1 MNQDI
6 FKKFSENLKKVLIMS
21 ERISKEQ
28 NTPMNTEHQLLA
40 LSMIKDNLAFE
51 VLSSFK
57 IGTDQIQMVGS
68 LISKQNI
75 PKKPIGL
82 SGESKKSIQAA
93 VKIASKY
100 NHSIV
105 DCEHLLIALLSDNSF
120 NSYMII
126 KRIGVNPDNIVKQI
140 ESIFG
145 NINETFAQVNIPP
158 ENENIMNEMGV
169 GDNDF
174 FGPMGPMQGGGQ
186 TMTKA
191 KTISHLELYT
201 TNINKLAAAN
211 KLDPVIGRETETERI
226 IQILS
231 RRTKNNPI
239 LVGDPGVG
247 KTSIVEGLA
256 RKIIDGRVTA
266 NLLNKEILSLD
277 MGALIAGT
285 MYRGQF
291 ESRVKKILDEI
302 KKKGNV
308 ILFIDEIHTVVGAGS
323 TEGSIDAANLLKPML
338 AKGELRTIGST
349 TFDEYKKHI
358 EKDPAFERRF
368 QPVKVSEPSIA
379 ESIKILMGIKNKYES
394 HHGIKYTRE
403 AIEAAVKLSK
413 RYINDR
419 FLPDKAIDLIDEAG
433 AAASKISEHA
443 ALLNKLKKEL
453 RNILKQKDDLIMVER
468 YKEATMLRKKEI
480 IIEQEMKKIQS
491 KSEKVIKKEIGVEDI
506 ANLIS
511 KWTGISVSN
520 LTLEE
525 KKRYLDLDKRIM
537 KRIIGQDEAVKSI
550 AQAIKRARVG
560 ISNPNRPTG
569 SFIFLGPTG
578 VGKSELAKTLAKE
591 MLGSENSI
599 IKIDMSEFMEKH
611 NVSRLVGAPAGY
623 IGFEEGGK
631 LTETV
636 RKNPF
641 SIILLDEIEKA
652 HPEVFNIL
660 LQILEDGELTDAKGR
675 KVDFKNTIIIMTS
688 NLGTDILNK
697 QAAIGFNNKGDEY
710 EYQKLKDNVME
721 SIKKHFKPEFLN
733 RIDKI
738 IVFEPLSKE
747 SIRKIVEIQ
756 LLDLK
761 KRLSTLKFSLLAKKE
776 VKDWIAEKGFSPE
789 FGARPIRKVISD
801 YIETPISEGI
811 LTEEFLSGD
820 TISINKT
827 KDSITVSKMK

>member
-1 MNQDI
+1 MNQNI

-21 ERISKEQ
+21 EKMAAEQ
-28 NTPMNTEHQLLA
+28 NTVMNTEHQLIA
-40 LSMIKDNLAFE
+40 LSIVKDTLAFE
-51 VLSSFK
+51 VLSNFK
-57 IGTDQIQMVGS
+57 ITPAQIQLVGS
-68 LISKQNI
+68 LMSKQSVA
-75 PKKPIGL
+75 KKPLGL
-82 SGESKKSIQAA
+82 SAGSKKSIQAA
-93 VKIASKY
+93 VKIALKY
-100 NHSIV
+100 DHSIV
-105 DCEHLLIALLSDNSF
+105 DSEHLLLALLSEKSF
-120 NSYMII
+120 NSYLIVE
-126 KRIGVNPDNIVKQI
+126 RIGVKPEDIVKQL

-145 NINETFAQVNIPP
+145 NINQTLAQVNIPS
-158 ENENIMNEMGV
+158 ENDSIINETGE
-169 GDNDF
+169 NDF
-174 FGPMGPMQGGGQ
+174 FGPMGPLPGAGQ
-186 TMTKA
+186 TMTKT
-191 KTISHLELYT
+191 KIDSQLELYT
-201 TNINKLAAAN
+201 TNITRQASEN
-211 KLDPVIGRETETERI
+211 KLDPVIGRDGETERI
-226 IQILS
+226 VQVLS

-256 RKIIDGRVTA
+256 QRIVEGRITPK
-266 NLLNKEILSLD
+266 LLNKEILSLD
-277 MGALIAGT
+277 IGSLIAGT

-291 ESRVKKILDEI
+291 ESRVKKLLEEI
-302 KKKGNV
+302 KRKGNV

-338 AKGELRTIGST
+338 AKGQLRTIGST

-368 QPVKVSEPSIA
+368 QPIKIVEPSVI
-379 ESIKILMGIKNKYES
+379 ESIKILTGIKNKYEK
-394 HHGIKYTRE
+394 HHKVKYTKE

-433 AAASKISEHA
+433 AAAFQISNETVR
-443 ALLNKLKKEL
+443 LTKLKREL
-453 RNILKQKDDLIMVER
+453 REILKQKDDLIMVEQ
-468 YKEATMLRKKEI
+468 YKEATLLRKKEI
-480 IIEQEMKKIQS
+480 IIEQEIGKIKS
-491 KSEKVIKKEIGVEDI
+491 KIDKVEKKEISVENI
-506 ANLIS
+506 ASLIS
-511 KWTGISVSN
+511 KWTGVAVSN
-520 LTLEE
+520 LNIEE
-525 KKRYLDLDKRIM
+525 KKRFLDLEKRLK
-537 KRIIGQDEAVKSI
+537 KRIIGQDEAVQSI

-591 MLGSENSI
+591 MLGNENSI
-599 IKIDMSEFMEKH
+599 IKIDMSEFMERH

-623 IGFEEGGK
+623 VGFEEGGK
-631 LTETV
+631 LTEMV

-697 QAAIGFNNKGDEY
+697 QAIIGFNNKSSDIEF
-710 EYQKLKDNVME
+710 QKLKENVME
-721 SIKKHFKPEFLN
+721 SVKKHFKPEFIN

-747 SIRKIVEIQ
+747 SIRKIVDIE

-761 KRLSTLKFSLLAKKE
+761 KRLSQLKLSITLDRGAR
-776 VKDWIAEKGFSPE
+776 DWIAEKGFSPE

-811 LTEEFLSGD
+811 LTEEFSSGNSVKITAEKDLLKLS
-820 TISINKT
+820 KA
-827 KDSITVSKMK
+827 KA